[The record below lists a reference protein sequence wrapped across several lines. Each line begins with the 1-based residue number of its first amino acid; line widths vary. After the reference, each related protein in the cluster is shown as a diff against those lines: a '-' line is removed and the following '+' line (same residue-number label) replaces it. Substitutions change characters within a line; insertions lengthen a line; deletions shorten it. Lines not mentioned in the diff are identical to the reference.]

1 MSRTSR
7 PAALGGLSV
16 HGVAQPASEML
27 LLPGGETWVRW
38 RRSRQ
43 ARRISLRI
51 DTRAG
56 TVVVTLPP
64 RAAREA
70 GLALLRTHSNWVA
83 GKLAALP
90 GQILFEAGET
100 VTLNGLPHVIRAAP
114 QARRGVWIEA
124 SEIRVSGEPAFLPR
138 RVLDFLRAEA
148 KVRLGA
154 CAHELAASSGLRPKR
169 LVIKDT
175 TSRWGSCSSDGVVMF
190 SWRLV
195 MAPPDIQHYVVA
207 HELAHLRHLDH
218 GLQFWSLVE
227 QLTPHRAKAE
237 SWLRLHGTALLRTG

>member
-1 MSRTSR
+1 MSR
-7 PAALGGLSV
+7 AAPRR
-16 HGVAQPASEML
+16 VAAPPPASEML
-27 LLPGGETWVRW
+27 LLAGGETPIRW

-51 DTRAG
+51 DARAG

-70 GLALLRTHSNWVA
+70 GLELLRTHSDWVA

-90 GQILFEAGET
+90 GQVAFEAGESIALSG
-100 VTLNGLPHVIRAAP
+100 VPHRIRSVP
-114 QARRGVWIEA
+114 DARRGVWIEDG
-124 SEIRVSGEPAFLPR
+124 EIRVSGERAFLPR

-148 KVRLGA
+148 RIRLGA
-154 CAHELAASSGLRPKR
+154 CARQIAAQSGLSPKR

-175 TSRWGSCSSDGVVMF
+175 SSRWGSCSSDGVVMF

-195 MAPPDIQHYVVA
+195 MAPPEIQHYVVA

-218 GLQFWSLVE
+218 SPNFWAQLAL
-227 QLTPHRAKAE
+227 LTPHRTRAE
-237 SWLRLHGTALLRTG
+237 AWLRRHGQALLRIG

>member
-1 MSRTSR
+1 
-7 PAALGGLSV
+7 
-16 HGVAQPASEML
+16 ML
-27 LLPGGETWVRW
+27 LLPSGETPIRW

-56 TVVVTLPP
+56 AVVVTLPP

-70 GLALLRTHSNWVA
+70 GLELLRTHSSWVA

-90 GQILFEAGET
+90 GHVVFEAGGK
-100 VTLNGLPHVIRAAP
+100 VALNGVSHVIRPAP
-114 QARRGVWIEA
+114 ETRRGVWVEA
-124 SEIRVSGEPAFLPR
+124 GEIRVSGEPAFLAR
-138 RVLDFLRAEA
+138 RVLDFLRNEA
-148 KVRLGA
+148 RTTLGA
-154 CAHELAASSGLRPKR
+154 CARRIAAASGLQPRR

-175 TSRWGSCSSDGVVMF
+175 SSRWGSCSSDGVVMF

-195 MAPPDIQHYVVA
+195 MAPPEIQHYVVA

-218 GLQFWSLVE
+218 GPDFWAQVAL
-227 QLTPHRAKAE
+227 LTPHQARAEA
-237 SWLRLHGTALLRTG
+237 WLRLHGPALLRTG